1 MSHLDGGLELEQD
14 GLGDEDLASLGAE
27 EANLGLEKLDLLAW
41 AAAPHLQEAVDYG
54 VEVNF
59 VLVRHCRVPLILLA
73 LMMARAT
80 GKKRGVGSDGQI
92 PSSRPK
98 EENPKKGR
106 REGQSGVIHFWH
118 WMEKEGQKVSAV
130 PKNPECGGN
139 LCFFRGCFGGCGET
153 SATGSQKKPCCARCA
168 WCSKEG
174 FAYLAGLVLTSDRS
188 NEWAVSG

>member
-73 LMMARAT
+73 LMTARAT
-80 GKKRGVGSDGQI
+80 GKKTG
-92 PSSRPK
+92 
-98 EENPKKGR
+98 GR
-106 REGQSGVIHFWH
+106 
-118 WMEKEGQKVSAV
+118 
-130 PKNPECGGN
+130 
-139 LCFFRGCFGGCGET
+139 
-153 SATGSQKKPCCARCA
+153 
-168 WCSKEG
+168 
-174 FAYLAGLVLTSDRS
+174 
-188 NEWAVSG
+188 